1 VSRINNSI
9 AIKQLIQNYNEFQ
22 HQQQQHTLQK
32 PSIPQQIIEE
42 ISVIE
47 DKYLQQSITNI
58 KILLQSPNQTSI
70 DDTIDFIINTTNQSW
85 LATQKARLS
94 LINDTIA
101 TSTVDQSFDEINIS
115 ENELTIFS
123 VPTAP

>member
-1 VSRINNSI
+1 M
-9 AIKQLIQNYNEFQ
+9 
-22 HQQQQHTLQK
+22 
-32 PSIPQQIIEE
+32 
-42 ISVIE
+42 IE

-70 DDTIDFIINTTNQSW
+70 DDTIDFIIKTTNQSW

-115 ENELTIFS
+115 ENELKFFS